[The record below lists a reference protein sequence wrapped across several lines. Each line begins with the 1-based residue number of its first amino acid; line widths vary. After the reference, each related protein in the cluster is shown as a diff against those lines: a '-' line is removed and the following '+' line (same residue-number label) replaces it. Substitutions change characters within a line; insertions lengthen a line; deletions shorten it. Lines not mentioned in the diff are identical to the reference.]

1 VEFRRFT
8 DAKNAFARA
17 VEADPDRAAAHYN
30 LSFTLSNLG
39 DFEGALREVRRALEL
54 DPYYVPQKF
63 LLAIELQFEDP
74 ALAVVPE
81 LGGDRPFEPTGEA
94 FAFDPRL
101 LDDIFSS
108 LRPTGRKGA
117 ARAQEDVFALA
128 RDYLSKGLFEQAAAE
143 ITRAVGR
150 GADRAEGAVILGDV
164 FARRGVHGEALDR
177 YREAREARPGNTAAR
192 LGEARAL
199 LALGRAGEARPLSD
213 ALFAEAPDNV
223 DAALLAAEAR
233 GRTGDPAAAL
243 EALRRAQERAPER
256 ADVRKLLGDVALGV
270 GDAEAA
276 YAAYRAA
283 LDLDPGFV
291 QVWVEVGRLAEARGA
306 AREAE
311 DAYRSALNH
320 LPTYAAASMALATL
334 LRSQGRG
341 NEALD
346 VLVAVLERDAFDLEA
361 LLLLAQVLL
370 ADGRAADARAA
381 CERVTRFNPAHVGA
395 HFHLG
400 LALARERRYGEAVAQ
415 WERVVALEPGGP
427 FAQAARTHTR
437 TALDLVHI
445 FAGEA
450 A

>member
-1 VEFRRFT
+1 
-8 DAKNAFARA
+8 
-17 VEADPDRAAAHYN
+17 
-30 LSFTLSNLG
+30 
-39 DFEGALREVRRALEL
+39 VRRALQL

-74 ALAVVPE
+74 SLGVVPE
-81 LGGDRPFEPTGEA
+81 LGGDRPFESTGEA

-108 LRPTGRKGA
+108 LRPTTRKGM
-117 ARAQEDVFALA
+117 ARAPEDAFALA
-128 RDYLSKGLFEQAAAE
+128 RDYLSKGLFEQTAAE

-150 GADRAEGAVILGDV
+150 GADRCEGAVILGDV

-177 YREAREARPGNTAAR
+177 YREARKVRPDLPAAR
-192 LGEARAL
+192 GGEVRAL
-199 LALGRAGEARPLSD
+199 LALGRAGEARPLAD
-213 ALFAEAPDNV
+213 ALLAELPDNV

-243 EALRRAQERAPER
+243 EALRHAQERAPER

-276 YAAYRAA
+276 YVAYRAA

-291 QVWVEVGRLAEARGA
+291 QVWVEVGHLAEVRGA

-311 DAYRSALNH
+311 DAYRSALEH
-320 LPTYAAASMALATL
+320 LPTYAAASLALAIL
-334 LRSQGRG
+334 LRGQGRG
-341 NEALD
+341 GEALD

-370 ADGRAADARAA
+370 DDGRAADARAA
-381 CERVTRFNPAHVGA
+381 CERVTRFEPERVAA
-395 HFHLG
+395 RFHLG
-400 LALARERRYGEAVAQ
+400 LALARERRYREAVAQ